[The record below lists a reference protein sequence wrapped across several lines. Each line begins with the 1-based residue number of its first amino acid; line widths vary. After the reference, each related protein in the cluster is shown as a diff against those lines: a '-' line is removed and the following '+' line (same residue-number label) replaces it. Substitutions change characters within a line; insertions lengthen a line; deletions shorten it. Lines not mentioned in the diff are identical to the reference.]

1 MKSIL
6 LVLSILFLG
15 ITSAQADK
23 PFKDS
28 ISFPWETCPEVGEMF
43 PVDCGDGLFICETDM
58 INVTYKQFFDNN
70 DELIRFQSHA
80 QFTILLF
87 ELGNPDNFL
96 LSKPADYTLHMDYI
110 EGTTTLTGNFAMITV
125 PGYGQIFRDVGRA
138 VSENP
143 YGIFP
148 PYIFAAGEHQSLE
161 EDYEAVCN
169 YMAGN

>member
-15 ITSAQADK
+15 IASAQANK
-23 PFKDS
+23 PFKDT
-28 ISFPWETCPEVGEMF
+28 ISFPYETCPEVGEMF
-43 PVDCGDGLFICETDM
+43 PVDCGDGLFICETEM
-58 INVTYKQFFDNN
+58 IDVTYKQFFDNN
-70 DELIRFQSHA
+70 DELIRFWSQSR
-80 QFTILLF
+80 FTFILF

-96 LSKPADYTLHMDYI
+96 QSKPATAIFDIDYI
-110 EGTTTLTGNFAMITV
+110 EGTTTVTGNYAMITV
-125 PGYGQIFRDVGRA
+125 PGYGQIFRDVGRS

-148 PYIFAAGEHQSLE
+148 PYIFTAGEHQYLE

-169 YMAGN
+169 YLAGN